1 MNILKRST
9 LIEYW
14 GTNPNSEIPLRA
26 WFDEARKA
34 FWETPQDI
42 KQRYPNASF
51 VAGNRVVFNIGGNN
65 YRLVVKVEYQIKHVY
80 IRFIGTHSEYDKIN
94 VETI

>member
-14 GTNPNSEIPLRA
+14 KLNPNAEIPLRA
-26 WFDEARKA
+26 WFDEAKKA
-34 FWETPQDI
+34 LWETPHDI

-65 YRLVVKVEYQIKHVY
+65 YRLVVKIEYHIKHLY